1 MAENINDIIG
11 RTPDGGTAMLPS
23 GEFEGP
29 VYITKPLRVVGNNT
43 TLWAKR
49 GSIIEITAQSVS
61 VENLRVEL
69 TEDDVRTPAV
79 VTKHPAEVRNVEV
92 YGAVRGFGREDGIFD
107 IPRTLDLGEFA
118 AESDNT
124 FVMTINVPA
133 DAELIC
139 STQGVSVTPQRIPA
153 GRSDVTVSVS
163 GISPQMFLYAELL
176 LKTQFT
182 RRIYITGRPRSDAAK
197 AEMLR
202 VFTAPERSESELC
215 PNGSGTDAHSVVPS
229 STQNVRTDPF
239 STAASARTDT
249 VTISAPAPVYDMPLL
264 EMKKGQRVSLYQY
277 VGNSCTL
284 SFSCVKPSDMDIDP
298 YVFLL
303 DNSERSFGDAG
314 LIFFGNETSEHGEAR
329 YFPSDGHIDI
339 DFDKID
345 YRVHKITVAYSIY
358 AGGAARNFSL
368 VQAPK
373 ITVTAGGRER
383 ITFDMDGLSGET
395 TVVAIEIYR
404 YKGEW
409 KLSAVGAGY
418 RDGMARLCNRYGIEV
433 EE

>member
-11 RTPDGGTAMLPS
+11 RTPHGGTAMLPS

-49 GSIIEITAQSVS
+49 GSIIEITAPSVTI
-61 VENLRVEL
+61 EGLRAEL
-69 TEDDVRTPAV
+69 TEDDAHTPAV
-79 VTKHPAEVRNVEV
+79 VTKFPATVRDVEV

-118 AESDNT
+118 AESENT
-124 FVMTINVPA
+124 YVMTVNVPA

-139 STQGVSVTPQRIPA
+139 STQGVRVAPQHIPA
-153 GRSDVTVSVS
+153 GRNDVTITVS
-163 GISPQMFLYAELL
+163 GIGTQMFLYAELL
-176 LKTQFT
+176 VKTQFT
-182 RRIYITGRPRSDAAK
+182 RRIYITGRPKTDAAK

-202 VFTAPERSESELC
+202 IYTAPERSESEIL
-215 PNGSGTDAHSVVPS
+215 PNAEQTSVYTDIVSI
-229 STQNVRTDPF
+229 ST
-239 STAASARTDT
+239 
-249 VTISAPAPVYDMPLL
+249 PAPVYDMPLL

-277 VGNSCTL
+277 IGGRCSL
-284 SFSCVKPSDMDIDP
+284 SFSCVKPSDIDIDP
-298 YVFLL
+298 YLFLL
-303 DNSERSFGDAG
+303 DDSERSLGDRG
-314 LIFFGNETSEHGEAR
+314 LVFFGNEISEHEEAC
-329 YFPSDGHIDI
+329 YFPNDGHIEI
-339 DFDKID
+339 DFEKID

-358 AGGAARNFSL
+358 AGDASKNFSR
-368 VQAPK
+368 VQLPK
-373 ITVTAGGRER
+373 ISISADGRER
-383 ITFDMDGLSGET
+383 ISFTMDGLSDET
-395 TVVAIEIYR
+395 TVVAVEIYR

-418 RDGMARLCNRYGIEV
+418 RDGMARLCNRYGIDV